1 MRGQAPPPVSKDDYQ
16 QFFDEAI
23 PDGWFVGPVDVMFDD
38 VEVMLVGTLPVP
50 GDQLADDD
58 VCDELVSDFR
68 EHTRDQRIRIAAR
81 AEERWQRKVAW
92 AVRCGD
98 ATMVFTH
105 LSVPAMTR
113 LRLKERTV
121 LDTLV
126 GAGVARS
133 RSDALAWCVRLVGRN
148 VDEWLEDLREA
159 LESVDEVRRR
169 GPSA

>member
-1 MRGQAPPPVSKDDYQ
+1 MKGHTPPPVAASDYQ
-16 QFFDEAI
+16 EFFDETI
-23 PDGWFVGPVDVMFDD
+23 PDGWFVGPVDVTFDD
-38 VEVMLVGTLPVP
+38 VEVMVVGTLPVP
-50 GDQLADDD
+50 GDQLADADA
-58 VCDELVSDFR
+58 CDELVGDFR
-68 EHTRDQRIRIAAR
+68 EHTRDERIRIAAR
-81 AEERWQRKVAW
+81 AEEQWLRKVSW

-113 LRLKERTV
+113 LRIKERAV

-148 VDEWLEDLREA
+148 ADEWLEELREA
-159 LESVDEVRRR
+159 LETVEEVRRR
-169 GPSA
+169 GPRS